1 MGQSLYTV
9 RIKPRQTP
17 RECLIPAV
25 IDRLYPSSAVA
36 PRPVARVAD
45 RPAGV
50 TFQYDRHRHVRDLH
64 HVHVR
69 QGDRQGAH
77 SIERVLIAS
86 CMRARVGVGGRA
98 QRWEARNRSHSCV
111 VVAVAGLDRGARSR
125 GIDRGRRRRRRRG
138 GLARGSRAS
147 SFMFFAVIFMRARV
161 MSRDDDDDGARPI
174 VVRCENLSRECVRA
188 CVRACVD

>member
-86 CMRARVGVGGRA
+86 CTRARVGVGGRA
-98 QRWEARNRSHSCV
+98 QRWEARNRIARV
-111 VVAVAGLDRGARSR
+111 RGGRGRGARSR
-125 GIDRGRRRRRRRG
+125 GSIAGIDRGRRRRRRRG